1 MQQPDRIR
9 EEDIRSA
16 LSPQLS
22 HLAICCHDV
31 IDSTN
36 TEAKRMI
43 GNGFDRDAIIT
54 AAEQTGGRG
63 RLGRSFYSPADT
75 GIYVSYLLHPKGA
88 LTDLVSL
95 TAAAAVAVDRA
106 IRKLTDAKPEIKW
119 VNDLY
124 LDGKKICGILAETVT
139 RPHANTTAGIII
151 GIGLN
156 MNTEVFPEELQGIA
170 GSLHAPKIKKSR
182 MIAAIAQELY
192 ALAKDPS
199 NRSYMEAY
207 RAHSL
212 VLGKRVVF
220 SRGDTKTEAIAIDID
235 DDGGLRVQ
243 LDDGSEQTLHTGEI
257 TLRLSKRD
265 ER

>member
-1 MQQPDRIR
+1 MPQADFLDRITAD
-9 EEDIRSA
+9 DIHAA
-16 LSPQLS
+16 LPESLKTLPIFWHETL
-22 HLAICCHDV
+22 
-31 IDSTN
+31 DSTN
-36 TEAKRMI
+36 TEAKRMLSR
-43 GNGFDRDAIIT
+43 GFDRDAIVT
-54 AAEQTGGRG
+54 ASMQTGGRG

-75 GIYVSYLLHPKGA
+75 GIYVSYLLHPEGE
-88 LTDLVSL
+88 LSDLVSL

-106 IRKLTDAKPEIKW
+106 IRKLTDAEPLIKW

-139 RPHANTTAGIII
+139 RPQLNAPTAIII

-156 MNTEVFPEELQGIA
+156 MNMEAFPKELQDIA

-182 MIAAIAQELY
+182 MIAAIAEELF

-199 NRSYMEAY
+199 DRSYMEEY

-212 VLGKRVVF
+212 VLGKRVICI
-220 SRGDTKTEAIAIDID
+220 RGDVKTHALAIGID

-257 TLRLSKRD
+257 TLRLDS
-265 ER
+265 